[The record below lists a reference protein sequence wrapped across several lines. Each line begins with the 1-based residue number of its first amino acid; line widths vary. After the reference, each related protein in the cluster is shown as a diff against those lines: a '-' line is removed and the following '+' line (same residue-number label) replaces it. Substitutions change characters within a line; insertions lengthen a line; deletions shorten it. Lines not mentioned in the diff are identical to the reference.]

1 MYLLSHEAVGIGM
14 RSATIGTD
22 EAKRNRITF
31 IEEYEHHAS
40 ECSNL
45 SPPGGPDDQTPE
57 EYEIYGNDRNRS
69 RLFERYTEHCEH
81 SDL

>member
-1 MYLLSHEAVGIGM
+1 MLPNVPIFH
-14 RSATIGTD
+14 
-22 EAKRNRITF
+22 
-31 IEEYEHHAS
+31 
-40 ECSNL
+40 
-45 SPPGGPDDQTPE
+45 PPDDRTPE